1 MRSLNDIKSWFKT
14 GKFPTENQFSE
25 AWDSFWHKA
34 ESISISAVD
43 SLQKILSSKADREL
57 VDNQVN
63 DLRQNKEDVGVAR
76 NLVEAHNVA
85 PDAHQELFNLKA
97 NDAEVYHRDVLDSRF
112 ASHAEDEELHF
123 TEEEKIKLH
132 NVGKFVTNVGVEA
145 GQQGGLNL
153 MVGSV
158 LPESSAATTV
168 SSLELPLVTDQTNGL
183 LSPGQKSVLD
193 HLAIG
198 GTSLT
203 AEGTPSAVWQ
213 LNGSSGPK
221 LKNSGNSFE
230 LRNAEDSA
238 YTDLTVNNLSI
249 KGSVVQEGG
258 SFITQAE
265 TVEVKDNMILVNK
278 GEISGGVSKGSAGIE
293 VDRGTEENYRMIFDE
308 SDDRF
313 KAGKGNDLHVVALRD
328 ADAAF
333 ADQHF
338 VKWDAATHT
347 FKDGGNSAPASDV
360 YAWAKEPVKPSYTA
374 AEVGA
379 AASNHDHSGVYQPA
393 GSYAP
398 ANHSHA
404 RSEIADFPTALPASD
419 VYAWAKQPNKPTY
432 NAEEVGAAPIKPFE
446 GGEYKTQHKYENI
459 AVDDTF
465 LDSLELYSDNIVMNA
480 TITNN
485 DLVIWNGDWLF
496 RKSFDS
502 TILAWNAPIELSW
515 GFILK
520 RSFDGHWSYN
530 DDIEILSLKKLN
542 AKADKNHNHDTVY
555 QPKGSYA
562 PTSHTHPKSQITD
575 FPTSMP
581 ASDVYSWAKQSTKP
595 SYTPS
600 EVGAAAANHNH
611 VGTYAPVSHSH
622 SADQISDTQTKV
634 MMTASERSKLANFD
648 PGVLTSVI
656 SLPAGDFRINDKVV
670 IYQGN
675 AAEVYN
681 IKFAVSV
688 HWMYGEFSSYPLEF
702 WDKSTVDCIIDGPG
716 NFDYHVRTI
725 TSDNPVGHITMQFVV
740 SHTNNQWTITASW
753 IMAPKSYANIR
764 LKLDPRGLIVL
775 KK

>member
-183 LSPGQKSVLD
+183 LSPAQKSVLD

-360 YAWAKEPVKPSYTA
+360 YDWAKQPVKPSYSA

-393 GSYAP
+393 GSYAL
-398 ANHSHA
+398 ANHSHVQ
-404 RSEIADFPTALPASD
+404 SEIADFPTALPASD
-419 VYAWAKQPNKPTY
+419 VYAWAK
-432 NAEEVGAAPIKPFE
+432 AA
-446 GGEYKTQHKYENI
+446 
-459 AVDDTF
+459 V
-465 LDSLELYSDNIVMNA
+465 
-480 TITNN
+480 
-485 DLVIWNGDWLF
+485 
-496 RKSFDS
+496 
-502 TILAWNAPIELSW
+502 
-515 GFILK
+515 
-520 RSFDGHWSYN
+520 
-530 DDIEILSLKKLN
+530 
-542 AKADKNHNHDTVY
+542 
-555 QPKGSYA
+555 
-562 PTSHTHPKSQITD
+562 
-575 FPTSMP
+575 
-581 ASDVYSWAKQSTKP
+581 KP
-595 SYTPS
+595 SYKWSEINEKPAFAMVANSGNYNDLNNKPNIPSLSGYATEAWVQGQGYLTTHQSLDEYAQDFTITVEGNLVRYKTLGANGAVLTNRVYTPQVAS
-600 EVGAAAANHNH
+600 TTNNGVVTNGNQTFGGAKTFVSSVTSAAGFYDTSDWRLKSGIKEVELQKNKICLYEFDKG
-611 VGTYAPVSHSH
+611 GKHSCGVI
-622 SADQISDTQTKV
+622 AQEIEEIYPWVVQDDELGYKTVNYNEVLVIKCAEQDQ
-634 MMTASERSKLANFD
+634 KLA
-648 PGVLTSVI
+648 
-656 SLPAGDFRINDKVV
+656 SLEAINSELVVRLEKLERLMNKKGLLKNDK
-670 IYQGN
+670 
-675 AAEVYN
+675 
-681 IKFAVSV
+681 
-688 HWMYGEFSSYPLEF
+688 
-702 WDKSTVDCIIDGPG
+702 
-716 NFDYHVRTI
+716 
-725 TSDNPVGHITMQFVV
+725 
-740 SHTNNQWTITASW
+740 
-753 IMAPKSYANIR
+753 
-764 LKLDPRGLIVL
+764 
-775 KK
+775 

>member
-183 LSPGQKSVLD
+183 LSPAQKSVLD

-198 GTSLT
+198 DTSLT

-360 YAWAKEPVKPSYTA
+360 YAWAKEPVKPSYSA

-419 VYAWAKQPNKPTY
+419 VYAWAKQAEKP
-432 NAEEVGAAPIKPFE
+432 
-446 GGEYKTQHKYENI
+446 
-459 AVDDTF
+459 
-465 LDSLELYSDNIVMNA
+465 
-480 TITNN
+480 
-485 DLVIWNGDWLF
+485 
-496 RKSFDS
+496 
-502 TILAWNAPIELSW
+502 
-515 GFILK
+515 
-520 RSFDGHWSYN
+520 
-530 DDIEILSLKKLN
+530 
-542 AKADKNHNHDTVY
+542 VY
-555 QPKGSYA
+555 TA
-562 PTSHTHPKSQITD
+562 N
-575 FPTSMP
+575 
-581 ASDVYSWAKQSTKP
+581 
-595 SYTPS
+595 
-600 EVGAAAANHNH
+600 EVGAAAMNHTHDNIYQPKGDYVTANHTHTADH
-611 VGTYAPVSHSH
+611 V
-622 SADQISDTQTKV
+622 IDTATKV
-634 MMTASERSKLANFD
+634 MMTREERSKLANFD
-648 PGVLTSVI
+648 PGIMTSILT
-656 SLPAGDFRINDKVV
+656 LPSGPLGRNGTV

-675 AAEVYN
+675 AAEIYN
-681 IKFAVSV
+681 IKFVIEV
-688 HWMYGEFSSYPLEF
+688 LRVVELFDGTRYEY
-702 WDKSTVDCIIDGPG
+702 WDKSMIDFIMEGVGVYEYYVREIIKNSGKTSL
-716 NFDYHVRTI
+716 FI
-725 TSDNPVGHITMQFVV
+725 TFRVEYV
-740 SHTNNQWTITASW
+740 NNQWTITASW
-753 IMAPKSYANIR
+753 YMEPISFGDVKINLQPTGI
-764 LKLDPRGLIVL
+764 IVL